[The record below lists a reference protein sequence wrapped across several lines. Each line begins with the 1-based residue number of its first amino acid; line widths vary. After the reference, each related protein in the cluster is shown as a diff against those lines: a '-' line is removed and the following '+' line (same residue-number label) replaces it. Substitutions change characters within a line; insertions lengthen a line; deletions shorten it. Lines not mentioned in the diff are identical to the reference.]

1 MSDLHLEH
9 DSDFTLQAHAPYLAL
24 CGDIGTPG
32 TNVYREFYWMLREV
46 R

>member
-32 TNVYREFYWMLREV
+32 TNVSSFYWMLEV